1 MWPVQAKDK
10 TELKKIIEVLHFKM
24 AENSMAY
31 ARSYV
36 VRGKL
41 YRRVDFFYHSSQSQ
55 LRQSRV
61 EIICHYPLT
70 STVLVPVGSTLLS
83 RNDLGLIDLAFSFHE
98 SLFFLFSQ
106 CPKLLIKP
114 SSNKNSCEKFLK
126 NKSNLHSQKAWPS
139 KRKSLQLPRM
149 GFLTLAVSLPSIYLW
164 IMAINKWRR
173 Q

>member
-70 STVLVPVGSTLLS
+70 STVLVPVPVGSTLLS

-114 SSNKNSCEKFLK
+114 SLNKNSKPKVFRRKVLKKQKQSSFSESMAVETEKPSGMCVASVHRNATFAFLC
-126 NKSNLHSQKAWPS
+126 LD
-139 KRKSLQLPRM
+139 
-149 GFLTLAVSLPSIYLW
+149 I
-164 IMAINKWRR
+164 
-173 Q
+173 